1 MTPVVL
7 VLNILLL
14 ICKQV
19 FGSGKISNMQ
29 LVIEFELKCPYM
41 QAIHVPEEGA
51 EEENLDEEE
60 ATGDVPLI
68 PADFQ
73 MDESCH
79 ALMDSLCSTVI
90 YKHGDE
96 RTKARALL
104 CSIFFK
110 CIHDDFYTARDMML
124 MSHLQVHVLAS
135 LSLAF
140 GYNKTKGLPKIPGQP

>member
-1 MTPVVL
+1 MSPR
-7 VLNILLL
+7 ILC
-14 ICKQV
+14 I
-19 FGSGKISNMQ
+19 
-29 LVIEFELKCPYM
+29 P

-60 ATGDVPLI
+60 NTGDASLI
-68 PADFQ
+68 PADFV
-73 MDESCH
+73 MEESCH
-79 ALMDSLCSTVI
+79 ALMDSLCATVI

-124 MSHLQVHVLAS
+124 MSHLQACPTLRQ
-135 LSLAF
+135 
-140 GYNKTKGLPKIPGQP
+140 LP

>member
-1 MTPVVL
+1 ML
-7 VLNILLL
+7 V
-14 ICKQV
+14 
-19 FGSGKISNMQ
+19 
-29 LVIEFELKCPYM
+29 

-60 ATGDVPLI
+60 PTGDVSLI
-68 PADFQ
+68 PADFH
-73 MDESCH
+73 MEESCH

-124 MSHLQVHVLAS
+124 MSHLQVPCALSCFLIPNCKKNCKAKKGDKEIQKFMGRSSFVKVVLLKS
-135 LSLAF
+135 SS
-140 GYNKTKGLPKIPGQP
+140 PG